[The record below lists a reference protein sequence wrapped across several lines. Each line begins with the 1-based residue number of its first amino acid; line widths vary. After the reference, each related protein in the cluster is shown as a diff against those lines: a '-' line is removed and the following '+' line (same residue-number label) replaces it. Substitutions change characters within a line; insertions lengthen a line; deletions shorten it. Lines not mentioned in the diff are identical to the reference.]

1 MSVCAFW
8 RSPSDRE
15 AGHAVKWLDAAS
27 ADIRL
32 CNVCSLGEAHCVID
46 DDIRALYPNINA
58 AEGIAYLDQADALR
72 DGASERSGERKD
84 CRMKC
89 RGF

>member
-1 MSVCAFW
+1 MM
-8 RSPSDRE
+8 
-15 AGHAVKWLDAAS
+15 
-27 ADIRL
+27 
-32 CNVCSLGEAHCVID
+32 D

-58 AEGIAYLDQADALR
+58 TEGIAYLDQADALR

>member
-1 MSVCAFW
+1 MTTVSAAK
-8 RSPSDRE
+8 RPLRRRRHRD
-15 AGHAVKWLDAAS
+15 DAE
-27 ADIRL
+27 
-32 CNVCSLGEAHCVID
+32 VGV
-46 DDIRALYPNINA
+46 
-58 AEGIAYLDQADALR
+58 YLDQTDALR